1 MFVLVANKLACAR
14 LRDLLHQKLRTILL
28 GVATSVPKVARNNDA
43 PSIRAFI
50 TSTDEIHLTLMMTSA
65 QVVETSVNVITTGPS
80 QDYTYPDDHNLPT
93 YDVTPGFKP
102 STVLW

>member
-14 LRDLLHQKLRTILL
+14 LRDLLHHKLRTILL
-28 GVATSVPKVARNNDA
+28 GVATPVPKVARNVARNDA
-43 PSIRAFI
+43 SSVRAFI

-65 QVVETSVNVITTGPS
+65 QVVETSLNVITTGPS
-80 QDYTYPDDHNLPT
+80 QDYTHHTLPT
-93 YDVTPGFKP
+93 YDMTPGFKP